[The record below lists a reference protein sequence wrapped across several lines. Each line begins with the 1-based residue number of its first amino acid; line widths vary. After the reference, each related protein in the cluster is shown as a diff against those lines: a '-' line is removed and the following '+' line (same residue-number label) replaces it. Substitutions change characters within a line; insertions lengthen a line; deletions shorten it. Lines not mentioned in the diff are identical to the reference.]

1 MLEMIKIFIT
11 FVLLIGL
18 GGCNAKDKISKMSN
32 KAYIVE
38 AVRTAGGK
46 RDGKLSLWHPA
57 DLGATVLNELVQRLD
72 MDPSLVDDV
81 IFGCVDQVGAQSGN
95 IARNAVLSSSFP
107 ESVPGTSV
115 DRQCGSSQ
123 QAIHFAIQ
131 AVMSGT
137 QDIVIGG
144 GVEVM
149 SMVPIGAA
157 VKDGY
162 DAGHGFPFDSDGM
175 KKRYPGIFF
184 SQFTGAEL
192 VAEKWNLS
200 REDLDKF
207 ALESHQ
213 KAANATDSNFFD
225 REILPV
231 QGKNSE
237 GINDMVIADEGI
249 RFDASLDKLSGLKT
263 VIENGVITAG
273 NASQITDGAA
283 AVMVCNDAGLKKI
296 QANPRAEIV
305 SIAVVGD
312 DPVFMLTGPIPASKK
327 ALSAANLSIDDID
340 LYEVNEA
347 FAPVPLAWAKELK
360 ADRKKLNVN
369 GGAMALGHPLGATG
383 AKLMTTLLHEM
394 ERTESEFGLQA
405 ICEGGGTANATIIKR
420 VS

>member
-1 MLEMIKIFIT
+1 MAE
-11 FVLLIGL
+11 
-18 GGCNAKDKISKMSN
+18 

-46 RDGKLSLWHPA
+46 RDGRLSLWHPA
-57 DLGATVLNELVQRLD
+57 DLGAKVLDELVTRLD
-72 MDPSLVDDV
+72 MDPALVDDV
-81 IFGCVDQVGAQSGN
+81 VFGCVDQVGAQSGN
-95 IARNAVLSSSFP
+95 VARNAILSSSFP

-162 DAGHGFPFDSDGM
+162 DAGHGLPFDSEGM
-175 KKRYPGIFF
+175 KERYPGVFF

-192 VAEKWNLS
+192 VADKWNLS

-213 KAANATDSNFFD
+213 KAAHATESKYFD

-231 QGKNSE
+231 E
-237 GINDMVIADEGI
+237 GRNAEGMNDLVMADEGI
-249 RFDASLDKLSGLKT
+249 RFDASLDKLAGLNPVT
-263 VIENGVITAG
+263 EGGVITAG

-305 SIAVVGD
+305 SISVVGD
-312 DPVFMLTGPIPASKK
+312 DPVYMLTGPIPASIQ
-327 ALSAANLSIDDID
+327 ALKTANLTIDDMD

-347 FAPVPLAWAKELK
+347 FAPVPLAWTEDLK
-360 ADRKKLNVN
+360 ADRSKLNVN

-394 ERTESEFGLQA
+394 ERRESTYGLQA

-420 VS
+420 I

>member
-1 MLEMIKIFIT
+1 MAE
-11 FVLLIGL
+11 
-18 GGCNAKDKISKMSN
+18 

-46 RDGKLSLWHPA
+46 KDGLLSKWHPS
-57 DLGATVLNELVQRLD
+57 DLGAKVLDEIVNRLD
-72 MDPSLVDDV
+72 MDPALVDDV

-95 IARNAVLSSSFP
+95 VARNAVLSSSYP

-149 SMVPIGAA
+149 SIVPIGAS
-157 VKDGY
+157 VIDGM
-162 DAGHGFPFDSDGM
+162 DAGHGFPFDSNGM
-175 KKRYPGIFF
+175 KERYPGVFF

-192 VAEKWNLS
+192 VAKKWDLS
-200 REDLDKF
+200 REDLDQF

-213 KAANATDSNFFD
+213 KAVIATESNFFD
-225 REILPV
+225 KEILPIKA
-231 QGKNSE
+231 KNDK
-237 GINDMVIADEGI
+237 GIEDLVMIDEGI
-249 RFDASLDKLSGLKT
+249 RFDASLDKLAGLKP
-263 VIENGVITAG
+263 VSDGGVITAG

-283 AVMVCNDAGLKKI
+283 AVLVCNEEGLKKI
-296 QANPRAEIV
+296 SATPRAEIV
-305 SIAVVGD
+305 SISVVGD
-312 DPVFMLTGPIPASKK
+312 DPVYMLTGPIPASFK
-327 ALSAANLSIDDID
+327 ALDTAGLSIDDMDI
-340 LYEVNEA
+340 YEVNEA
-347 FAPVPLAWAKELK
+347 FAPVPLAWATELK
-360 ADRKKLNVN
+360 ADRTKLNVN

-383 AKLMTTLLHEM
+383 AKLMTTMLHEL
-394 ERTESEFGLQA
+394 ERRNGRYALQA

-420 VS
+420 V

>member
-1 MLEMIKIFIT
+1 
-11 FVLLIGL
+11 
-18 GGCNAKDKISKMSN
+18 MSN

-157 VKDGY
+157 VKDGF

-225 REILPV
+225 RELLPV